1 MEILLIIVILLIL
14 SAEFVNG
21 WTDAPN
27 AIATVVA
34 TRVIAPRNA
43 IILAVILNIV
53 GTLSG
58 TAVAE
63 TIGKG
68 IIDPGKITLIVI
80 ASALLGIIVWSS
92 MAARL
97 GIPTS
102 ESHALV
108 AGLTG
113 AGLATGGPDALLWSG
128 WQKVLIGL
136 FFSSILGFVLAFGIG
151 KLIKFFFADTNPV
164 KSKKLF
170 NRLQIFSAALMA
182 FNHGLNDGQKFIGVF
197 VMSLAVAGKLPDA
210 TKFVVPTWV
219 VILCALVMGLGTSF
233 GGMKIIGMLGEKMA
247 RIESWQGFGA
257 ELAASSAISG
267 ASFLGIPLSTTHTI
281 TTSIMGVAASR
292 RLSSVRWNYSTDIL
306 LAWVLTFPVC
316 GTIAFLTTLI
326 AKAFFG

>member
-1 MEILLIIVILLIL
+1 MDILLVIVILLVL
-14 SAEFVNG
+14 ASEFVNG

-43 IILAVILNIV
+43 IILAVVLNVI

-68 IIDPGKITLIVI
+68 IADPAIITLPTI
-80 ASALLGIIVWSS
+80 AAALLGIVIWSTI
-92 MAARL
+92 AGRL
-97 GIPTS
+97 GLPTS

-113 AGLATGGPDALLWSG
+113 AALATAGPEAVLWSG

-136 FFSSILGFVLAFGIG
+136 VFSSIVGFFLAFGIG
-151 KLIKFFFADTNPV
+151 KLIKYFFAETNPI

-170 NRLQIFSAALMA
+170 DRLQIFSAALMA
-182 FNHGLNDGQKFIGVF
+182 FNHGMNDGQKFIGVF
-197 VMSLAVAGKLPDA
+197 VMALVIAGKLP
-210 TKFVVPTWV
+210 TFMVPSWV
-219 VILCALVMGLGTSF
+219 VILCALVMGLGTSV
-233 GGMKIIGMLGEKMA
+233 GGLKIIGMLGEKMA

-257 ELAASSAISG
+257 ELAASTAILG
-267 ASFLGIPLSTTHTI
+267 ASVSGIPLSTTHTI
-281 TTSIMGVAASR
+281 TTSIMGAAASR
-292 RLSSVRWNYSTDIL
+292 RITSVRWNYSTDII
-306 LAWVLTFPVC
+306 LAWVLTFPIC
-316 GTIAFLTTLI
+316 GTIAFLASLL
-326 AKAFFG
+326 AKALL